1 MKITRTYGTSE
12 AEGQA
17 LRVEAPEHPQAE
29 DPVADQWDV
38 AHHVAEGAAYQD

>member
-29 DPVADQWDV
+29 DPVADQRDV
-38 AHHVAEGAAYQD
+38 AHHLVEGVACQD